1 MQLIRLIFFGNYF
14 YGICA
19 VALSI
24 EANLQQRYPLN
35 SIWYYIAAFAATVV
49 YYTIAYKTDAAPDIN
64 NRRSVWYAEHK
75 ALVKFTQ
82 AFFFLIIIAYAIY
95 FLTNNYKG
103 FLQFTFAE
111 WLLAAAFPIAG
122 ILYYG
127 LNSKLIG
134 SYNLRR
140 IGWLKPFVI
149 GFTWAGLVNI
159 YPILVNCIENH
170 TNYTFSQVGVF
181 LFIKNFMFV
190 TVLCIMFDIKDY
202 AVDHNLRLKTFVV
215 QNGLRKTIFY
225 ILLPLCFLGLASFIY
240 YGLTHHFHPMKI
252 LLNIVPFA
260 VLIWVAHSMHKR
272 RPILYYLIIIDG
284 IMLVKALCGTIAMT
298 YF

>member
-1 MQLIRLIFFGNYF
+1 MRPVRFIFFGNYF

-24 EANLQQRYPLN
+24 EASLQQRYPLN
-35 SIWYYIAAFAATVV
+35 NLFYYIAVFSATVL
-49 YYTIAYKTDAAPDIN
+49 YYTIAYKTDATPDIN
-64 NRRSVWYAEHK
+64 NKRSVWYAENK
-75 ALVKFTQ
+75 MLVTWTQ
-82 AFFFLIIIAYAIY
+82 RIFSVIIDVYVIWFLLKYGDRILS
-95 FLTNNYKG
+95 LT
-103 FLQFTFAE
+103 LTE
-111 WLLAAAFPIAG
+111 WMLAAVFPLAG

-127 LNSKLIG
+127 LNSKVLG
-134 SYNLRR
+134 SLNLRR

-149 GFTWAGLVNI
+149 GFTWAGLVNV
-159 YPILVNCIENH
+159 YPVLVHCLEAGTHYQI
-170 TNYTFSQVGVF
+170 TQVGFF

-225 ILLPLCFLGLASFIY
+225 ILLPLCILGLASFIY
-240 YGLTHHFHPMKI
+240 YSVAHHFHPMKI

-260 VLIWVAHSMHKR
+260 VLIMVAHSMHRR
-272 RPILYYLIIIDG
+272 RPILYYL
-284 IMLVKALCGTIAMT
+284 
-298 YF
+298 